1 MAKFPSANQLTYES
15 GAISNDAW
23 TSFGYL
29 NLPKDLSILNRRGYA
44 STTRKGVPL
53 VYRVKFDLFPHKFS
67 GQGVGYPEGT
77 DGDYVDTEVE
87 GIAAADFFTVAQVQ
101 TCANNWTM
109 KNAAVK
115 WHAAREKM
123 FRDAGVKKKDR
134 GAYSH
139 EIRYGFDSPTQTWM
153 SPLNGVGTAFVGGTW
168 DLSDLSYSE
177 DNDFSLTLVGTGDAE
192 DTDAFNGNS
201 LSIGHSYLMSRLQVP
216 TDTNAESSTGPAKF
230 STLNKMLEYADTDG
244 DVEDDVIDEAKNA
257 QDNPPYDIIDIASA
271 QELYN
276 DITETVEAGR
286 LVSSVGSGI
295 GSVICDI
302 PFGLSKIRV
311 RHFGA
316 TNQNITQPVLMKAEV
331 LQMYE
336 MQG

>member
-15 GAISNDAW
+15 GDISNDTW
-23 TSFGYL
+23 SPFGYL
-29 NLPKDLSILNRRGYA
+29 NLPKDLSIINRRGYA
-44 STTRKGVPL
+44 STTRKGVPY
-53 VYRVKFDLFPHKFS
+53 VFRVKFDLFPHKFS
-67 GQGVGYPEGT
+67 GQGVGYPES
-77 DGDYVDTEVE
+77 GDFVDSEVE
-87 GIAAADFFTVAQVQ
+87 GIPAADFFTVASIQ
-101 TCANNWTM
+101 TCQNNWTM

-123 FRDAGVKKKDR
+123 FRDAGIKKRDR

-139 EIRYGFDSPTQTWM
+139 EIRYGFDSHIQTWM
-153 SPLNGVGTAFVGGTW
+153 SPLNGVGAAFVGGTW
-168 DLSDLSYSE
+168 DLSDLAYSE
-177 DNDFSLTLVGTGDAE
+177 DNEFSLTLVGTGDAE
-192 DTDAFNGNS
+192 DTDSFTGNS
-201 LSIGHSYLMSRLQVP
+201 LSIGHSYLLSRVQIP
-216 TDTNAESSTGPAKF
+216 EDSNQEASNGPAKF
-230 STLNKMLEYADTDG
+230 STLNHMLNYTDTDV
-244 DVEDDVIDEAKNA
+244 DNQDDVIEEANNA
-257 QDNPPYDIIDIASA
+257 QDNPPYDNIESLASA

-286 LVSSVGSGI
+286 LVSSVGSGV

-302 PFGLSKIRV
+302 PFGLANIRV

-316 TNQNITQPVLMKAEV
+316 TDQNIIQPVLMKAEV